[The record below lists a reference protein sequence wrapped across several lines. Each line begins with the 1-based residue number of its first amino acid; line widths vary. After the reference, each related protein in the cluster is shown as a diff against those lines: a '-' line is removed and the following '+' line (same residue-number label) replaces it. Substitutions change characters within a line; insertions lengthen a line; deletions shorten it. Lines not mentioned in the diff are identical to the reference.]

1 MKNNKNIIH
10 IIHNKYFVLLTLVLL
25 FIANNAKN
33 AMAQDSISKPF
44 TIKAGYL
51 QTYLR
56 GGDVDFLSIGGE
68 TNALNSFLIGIEYNS
83 EISKYIS
90 FKHELNFNI
99 NGAEVQLND
108 AINGTYHSSL
118 RMNSLQLQPLNVAFR
133 IMGFQLYAGPYAS
146 ALLNA
151 SIKRKD
157 ADGNTYKDTSIFGKP
172 DEETEENKY
181 LQKIDFGAT
190 VGLLYEFNKT
200 ISLGVRYNHG
210 FVPIFDNTT
219 EQTPIKIYNSSWGVV
234 VGWNL

>member
-1 MKNNKNIIH
+1 M
-10 IIHNKYFVLLTLVLL
+10 FVMLL
-25 FIANNAKN
+25 FANNANK
-33 AMAQDSISKPF
+33 AMAQNTITKPF

-51 QTYLR
+51 QTDMR
-56 GGDVDFLSIGGE
+56 GGDVGFLSVDGE

-118 RMNSLQLQPLNVAFR
+118 RMNSLQLQPVNVAFR
-133 IMGFQLYAGPYAS
+133 IKGFQLYVGPYAS
-146 ALLNA
+146 ALLSA
-151 SIKRKD
+151 SINRKD
-157 ADGNTYKDTSIFGKP
+157 ANGNTYKDSSIFGKP

-200 ISLGVRYNHG
+200 ISLGIRYNHG

-219 EQTPIKIYNSSWGVV
+219 EQQSIKIYNRSWGVV
-234 VGWNL
+234 VGYNL